1 MRDADLRPDQLA
13 SLAQLAARDRA
24 IYVAPPG
31 AGKSATSSRWLSGSS
46 LVICPANV
54 RNHWI
59 REIARWTD
67 TNATRGWGT
76 PKRRERARWHATDGG
91 VLVINYESFRQD
103 VDALVKLPWQS
114 VVFDEAHRLRG
125 RDTLL
130 HKSAAKLA
138 RRVPRLLF
146 VTGTPVL
153 NRAEELWSYL
163 HMLDPKQYPSFWR
176 WAREHFMIEQ
186 TTFWGRLPRPITLV
200 HDLKPGAA
208 AVIREQIAE
217 FLVEGPGPDLPD
229 VIETIIDVDLSPA
242 ERKLY
247 DSMVTHNW
255 LQTDDGTVVQAINE
269 VAKIT
274 RLRQLVSGW
283 EQVGSDSKVKAAIE
297 LATDLEPEQVVI
309 LTAYR
314 ESADRLGE
322 ALRCPVIHGGVD
334 LVRRDLRMA
343 EFKSGTARCLV
354 GTLATIGEGTDGL
367 QVARHVVLLDR
378 DWTPAR
384 NEQAIGRIRRSGQQ
398 SRNLCAWHVVA
409 RDTVDQTV
417 AEALARKTD
426 VIQAVLGGTANAVH

>member
-1 MRDADLRPDQLA
+1 MPSDVLRSDQA
-13 SLAQLAARDRA
+13 VSLAALVDHGRA

-31 AGKSATSSRWLSGSS
+31 AGKSATSSRWLSGPG
-46 LVICPANV
+46 LVVCPANV
-54 RNHWI
+54 RNHWV
-59 REIARWTD
+59 REIGRWAGID
-67 TNATRGWGT
+67 AIRGWGT
-76 PKRRERARWHATDGG
+76 PKQRERARWAASDGG
-91 VLVINYESFRQD
+91 LLVLNYESFRQD
-103 VDALVKLPWQS
+103 ADALCRLPWQS
-114 VVFDEAHRLRG
+114 VVFDEAHRLKG

-130 HKSAAKLA
+130 HKAAAKLA
-138 RRVPRLLF
+138 RRVPRTLF

-153 NRAEELWSYL
+153 NRADELWSYL
-163 HMLDPKQYPSFWR
+163 HMLDPQRYSSFWR
-176 WAREHFMIEQ
+176 WAREHFTIEQ

-200 HDLKPGAA
+200 HDLLPGHAA
-208 AVIREQIAE
+208 MIRSEIAE

-229 VIETIIDVDLSPA
+229 VVETIIDVDLSPA

-247 DSMVTHNW
+247 DSMVAHNW
-255 LQTDDGTVVQAINE
+255 LQTDDGEVVQAINE

-283 EQVGSDSKVKAAIE
+283 EQVGSDSKIKAAIE
-297 LATDLEPEQVVI
+297 LADDLEPEQVVI

-314 ESADRLGE
+314 ESADRIGE
-322 ALRCPVIHGGVD
+322 ALGCPVIHGGVD
-334 LVRRDLRMA
+334 HVRRDIRMA

-384 NEQAIGRIRRSGQQ
+384 NEQAIGRIRRSGQK

-409 RDTVDQTV
+409 RNTVDETV
-417 AEALARKTD
+417 AQALAHKTD
-426 VIQAVLGGTANAVH
+426 VIQAVLGG